1 MNDYLK
7 PGEVCG
13 QLQISRRTLYTWTHS
28 GKIKSVKTKGGQ
40 YRYHKEDIFTIEKNT
55 FKQNYCYCR
64 VSTRGQLSDLER
76 QVEFFQSKYPN
87 HRIIRDIGPGLN
99 FKRKGLKTILDE
111 AIKGNIGEIV
121 VTHKDRLCRFG
132 FEIIEGLIEENPY
145 YAGRI
150 VVLHKDEAT
159 PEREL
164 TNELLSIITVFS
176 AWLHGLRSHKL
187 RNQIKTA
194 IENGEEECGDTNE
207 NS

>member
-7 PGEVCG
+7 PGEVCS
-13 QLQISRRTLYTWTHS
+13 QLKISRRTLYTWTHS

-87 HRIIRDIGPGLN
+87 HRIIRDIGSGLN

-121 VTHKDRLCRFG
+121 VTHKDKLCRFG
-132 FEIIEGLIEENPY
+132 FDLFEYIVSKCSNGKIMVLNTEKSCPQSELVNDHHCFLIQIIW
-145 YAGRI
+145 
-150 VVLHKDEAT
+150 T
-159 PEREL
+159 PK
-164 TNELLSIITVFS
+164 S
-176 AWLHGLRSHKL
+176 
-187 RNQIKTA
+187 
-194 IENGEEECGDTNE
+194 
-207 NS
+207 